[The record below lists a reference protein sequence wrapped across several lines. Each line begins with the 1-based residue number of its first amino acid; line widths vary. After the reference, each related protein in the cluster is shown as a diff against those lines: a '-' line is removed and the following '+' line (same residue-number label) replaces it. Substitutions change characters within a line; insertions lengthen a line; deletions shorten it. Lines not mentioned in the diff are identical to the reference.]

1 MSLYVAMIYPTWKL
15 RGMPLPSWVHNLL
28 VLGVI
33 VAAALST
40 TLRLH
45 RVFIARVQ
53 PGSARSPVER
63 RSRRW
68 THRSDALM
76 FLLLLCAAGAAL
88 VRDQLWFAALF
99 ATLAASGT
107 VASLFIEPATVEA
120 TFGKEDA

>member
-1 MSLYVAMIYPTWKL
+1 MIYPTWKL

-53 PGSARSPVER
+53 PDQLIAVER

-76 FLLLLCAAGAAL
+76 ILLLLCAAGAAL